1 MSPQNPPIMTK
12 RNFGPKVVTG
22 HNPVRGSVGQNINFV
37 FHPNNQ
43 QTMKR
48 QRPVTTSPGA
58 GTFSNGNRLH
68 PRAENDGYGE
78 EETSGSVE
86 RKICK
91 IRRRGGGGDDSVE
104 IIFDASNTGKVPE
117 KNVIGN
123 MKFNKV
129 F

>member
-1 MSPQNPPIMTK
+1 MTK

-22 HNPVRGSVGQNINFV
+22 HNPGRARVGQNINFV

-58 GTFSNGNRLH
+58 GTFSNGNTRPVRLH

-91 IRRRGGGGDDSVE
+91 IRRGGGGDDSVE

-117 KNVIGN
+117 RNVIGN
-123 MKFNKV
+123 IKF
-129 F
+129 